1 MLNLKISVMFQGCQ
15 PCNCDPVG
23 SLNHTCD
30 LYTGQCQ
37 CRPGV
42 TGQRC
47 DVCQPYQYGFSL
59 VGCKPCE
66 CDQIGS
72 LALQCDPLGQCPVSR
87 VKHIK
92 CDVYVTKNKILCT

>member
-1 MLNLKISVMFQGCQ
+1 MLNFNINILFQGCQ

-23 SLNHTCD
+23 ALNHTCD

-59 VGCKPCE
+59 AGCIPCE

-72 LALQCDPLGQCPVSR
+72 VTLQCDPLGQCPVSR
-87 VKHIK
+87 VKFLP
-92 CDVYVTKNKILCT
+92 CDFFMR